1 MPRTK
6 AQSAPSPRE
15 RDAKPVGDAAD
26 GSSSSSATTLV
37 RNVVL
42 AAEEVGDGEG
52 AGEGADDDWQSTD
65 VKGLLLLL
73 SWEVTAVERLATTAR
88 RTRRARPWRRLAEDD
103 DGMSGVRARREV
115 AIEL

>member
-6 AQSAPSPRE
+6 ARSVPLPRE
-15 RDAKPVGDAAD
+15 RDAKPAGAAAD
-26 GSSSSSATTLV
+26 GRSSSSATTLD
-37 RNVVL
+37 RNVLL
-42 AAEEVGDGEG
+42 AEVGDGEG
-52 AGEGADDDWQSTD
+52 TGEGADDDDWQSTG

-88 RTRRARPWRRLAEDD
+88 RRRRARPWRRLAEDD

>member
-1 MPRTK
+1 L
-6 AQSAPSPRE
+6 
-15 RDAKPVGDAAD
+15 D
-26 GSSSSSATTLV
+26 

-73 SWEVTAVERLATTAR
+73 SWEVTAAERLATTAR
-88 RTRRARPWRRLAEDD
+88 RRRRARPWRRLDEDDD